1 MAKKFRDKSDEM
13 MNHYFNHK
21 RDEQLEMRR
30 LVEATTAGQQN
41 VKEARAKLTA
51 MKQKIGWCKAS
62 LEGFATRCL
71 CMRQIYYNKFHKI
84 LVT

>member
-1 MAKKFRDKSDEM
+1 MAKKFRDKLDEM
-13 MNHYFNHK
+13 MNHYFDHK

-51 MKQKIGWCKAS
+51 MKQKIGWYK
-62 LEGFATRCL
+62 ETGFRSTCVYWITIIIWQLTR
-71 CMRQIYYNKFHKI
+71 
-84 LVT
+84 